1 MKWHSAKLQIQ
12 REVYLSARMLLN
24 PTIVPTRQF
33 TTFIFEQSIKLTIKL
48 KHIISIARQR

>member
-1 MKWHSAKLQIQ
+1 MKWHPAKLQIQ